1 MIDVTEAKERY
12 RVQFARVEQE
22 LARNGQAWTCQLRE
36 AAIARFAELGFP
48 TTHLEEWK
56 YTNVAPIVRT
66 PFTPTGDDLDGPTVV
81 RALARAVYQGS
92 HGPRLVFVNGHYA
105 PQFSGIHP
113 LPQGMRLESLA
124 TALSGERARVEPY
137 LAHYA
142 SYQEHAFAA
151 LNTAFMQDG
160 AFLVIPKGALV
171 EEPIHLVFVSTA
183 RGEATVAYPRNLI
196 LLEPGSQATI
206 VESYVGLEDTVSLT
220 NAVTEIVLG
229 ENAVLEHHKLQ
240 QESLHGFHVAVM
252 QVSQGRSSQFTSHS
266 IALGGAL
273 VRNEL
278 NAVLDGEGGEC
289 TLDGLYMA
297 AGEQHVDNHTRID
310 HVTPHCT
317 SRELYKG
324 VLDGRARG
332 VFSGKIYV
340 HPAAQKT
347 DAKQTNKNLLL
358 SRDALIDTKPQLEIH
373 NNDVKCGHGTTIGRL
388 DEDALFYL
396 RARGIGLEAARSL
409 LTYAFASEIV
419 GRIRLEPLAVALNE
433 ALQRTGLGTGD

>member
-1 MIDVTEAKERY
+1 
-12 RVQFARVEQE
+12 
-22 LARNGQAWTCQLRE
+22 
-36 AAIARFAELGFP
+36 
-48 TTHLEEWK
+48 
-56 YTNVAPIVRT
+56 
-66 PFTPTGDDLDGPTVV
+66 
-81 RALARAVYQGS
+81 
-92 HGPRLVFVNGHYA
+92 
-105 PQFSGIHP
+105 
-113 LPQGMRLESLA
+113 
-124 TALSGERARVEPY
+124 
-137 LAHYA
+137 
-142 SYQEHAFAA
+142 
-151 LNTAFMQDG
+151 
-160 AFLVIPKGALV
+160 
-171 EEPIHLVFVSTA
+171 
-183 RGEATVAYPRNLI
+183 
-196 LLEPGSQATI
+196 
-206 VESYVGLEDTVSLT
+206 
-220 NAVTEIVLG
+220 
-229 ENAVLEHHKLQ
+229 
-240 QESLHGFHVAVM
+240 
-252 QVSQGRSSQFTSHS
+252 
-266 IALGGAL
+266 
-273 VRNEL
+273 
-278 NAVLDGEGGEC
+278 
-289 TLDGLYMA
+289 MA